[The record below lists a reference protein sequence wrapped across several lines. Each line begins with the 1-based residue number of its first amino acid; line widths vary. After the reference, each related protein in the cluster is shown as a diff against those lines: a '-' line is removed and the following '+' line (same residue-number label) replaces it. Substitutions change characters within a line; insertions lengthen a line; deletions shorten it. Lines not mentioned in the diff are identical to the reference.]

1 MMEGDLQ
8 PWAYPPP
15 IADEGNEGR
24 PQRGGQLRVHDT
36 PSPPLLQTRATED
49 DLNEAAS
56 SEFARLR
63 SRSEH
68 EMDAAM
74 PQPGVLLL
82 ATRAKKE
89 TR

>member
-1 MMEGDLQ
+1 MEGEPEGAHTCGQ
-8 PWAYPPP
+8 PNLGFPPP
-15 IADEGNEGR
+15 R
-24 PQRGGQLRVHDT
+24 
-36 PSPPLLQTRATED
+36 QTRATED
-49 DLNEAAS
+49 DLNEEAS

-68 EMDAAM
+68 EMDVAM

-89 TR
+89 MR

>member
-1 MMEGDLQ
+1 MASTTSL
-8 PWAYPPP
+8 
-15 IADEGNEGR
+15 
-24 PQRGGQLRVHDT
+24 
-36 PSPPLLQTRATED
+36 SPPRQTRATED

-74 PQPGVLLL
+74 PQPGVLMLL

-89 TR
+89 IK